1 MKITH
6 KEPKHKSKMTLTL
19 EDDST
24 IILKPIIMIEY
35 DGKEYISLTPEGE
48 ENEDVYFYEFIEQ
61 KEKENEIELHN
72 IEDNYILNV
81 ILDEFDKWFDEQ
93 LKLEGVN

>member
-1 MKITH
+1 MMKISH

-24 IILKPIIMIEY
+24 IILKPIIMIEC
-35 DGKEYISLTPEGE
+35 DGKEYISLTPESE
-48 ENEDVYFYEFIEQ
+48 ESEDVYFYEFIEP
-61 KEKENEIELHN
+61 KENEIELHN
-72 IEDNYILNV
+72 IEDNDILDV
-81 ILDEFDKWFDEQ
+81 ILDEFDKWFEEQ

>member
-1 MKITH
+1 MMKISH

-24 IILKPIIMIEY
+24 IILKPIIMIEC

-48 ENEDVYFYEFIEQ
+48 ENEDVYFYEFIEP
-61 KEKENEIELHN
+61 KENEIELHN
-72 IEDNYILNV
+72 IEDNDILNV